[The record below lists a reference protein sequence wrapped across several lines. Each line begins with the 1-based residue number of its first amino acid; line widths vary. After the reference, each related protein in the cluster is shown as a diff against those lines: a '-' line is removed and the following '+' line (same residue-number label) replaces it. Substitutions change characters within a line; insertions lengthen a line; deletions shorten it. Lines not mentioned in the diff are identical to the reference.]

1 MIIFRDTTKLIM
13 HSPIKFLSLL
23 LIMLSLGGC
32 FQSSSPKPVLGYNA
46 EHLDSYESRIVI
58 YREANQS
65 VEDRNPYLYL
75 DGVNH
80 GPLLDNTYMVIPVDP
95 GEHTL
100 VVKKTESLTNIV
112 GPDKWPVRTKT
123 LKFKVSPGQEK
134 FARYTV
140 RLNKSVFDWHDAD
153 FRLVKRKTALF
164 DLSYVPRAYPEVE
177 EQN

>member
-1 MIIFRDTTKLIM
+1 MR
-13 HSPIKFLSLL
+13 SPIKFLSLVLIL
-23 LIMLSLGGC
+23 LLLGGC
-32 FQSSSPKPVLGYNA
+32 FQSSSPRPVLGYNA

-65 VEDRNPYLYL
+65 VEARNPYLYL
-75 DGVNH
+75 NGINY
-80 GPLLDNTYMVIPVDP
+80 GPLLDNTYMILPVDA
-95 GEHTL
+95 GNHTL
-100 VVKKTESLTNIV
+100 VIKKIDALTNIV
-112 GPDKWPVRTKT
+112 GPDDWPVRSKT
-123 LKFKVSPGQEK
+123 LTLDISPGQEK

-177 EQN
+177 ETH